1 MTLSERSRSALYRGL
16 AAIIDDQEAVQEMLS
31 QFPSRDVDEY
41 VTKDFLRAE
50 MTEFRSEMRSDMAA
64 LRSEMR
70 SDMAALRLELHTE
83 LRRQL
88 VWTISTMIAL
98 AGSMIA
104 TVALI
109 R

>member
-1 MTLSERSRSALYRGL
+1 MTLSERSRSALYQGL

-64 LRSEMR
+64 LR
-70 SDMAALRLELHTE
+70 LELHTE

>member
-1 MTLSERSRSALYRGL
+1 MTLSERSRSALYQGL

-50 MTEFRSEMRSDMAA
+50 MTEFRSGMRADMAA

-70 SDMAALRLELHTE
+70 SDMASLRLELHTE

>member
-1 MTLSERSRSALYRGL
+1 MTLSERSRSALYQGL

-50 MTEFRSEMRSDMAA
+50 MTEFRSEMRSDMA
-64 LRSEMR
+64 S
-70 SDMAALRLELHTE
+70 LRLELHTE